1 MRRKDGKKEN
11 ETRKGDGLEKGE
23 LEQGGTWNKKGTKC
37 IAAATQKNIRNAW
50 EEKKSGENKRGIER
64 MECEGA
70 SKADVYKT

>member
-1 MRRKDGKKEN
+1 MGHGIKKE
-11 ETRKGDGLEKGE
+11 
-23 LEQGGTWNKKGTKC
+23 QKC

>member
-1 MRRKDGKKEN
+1 MGHGIKKEQ
-11 ETRKGDGLEKGE
+11 KF
-23 LEQGGTWNKKGTKC
+23 

-70 SKADVYKT
+70 SKADVYKPDFLWYW